1 MELSAE
7 LWKYV
12 HFFVAGLGT
21 AMTLVSRHAPGPCQ
35 RIHTAVL
42 HPVSGVVSKLAS
54 QGLAAFKQEAS
65 SCWKEAFLSEL
76 PRAILNLNAAQELW
90 RGRLAGRLQAIL
102 CVPEPCPAFTSSV
115 KSVKICL
122 RDISGA
128 GTIEIRMRDEREPH
142 IWVLNVEGRDG
153 RVVRYES
160 HWPVVRDG
168 RVNTRT
174 YHRLAEGRGDSC
186 LEALQELLLF
196 LRKEQGSAMLRV
208 KAHRTSR
215 YGMGIWAWVEIWDIP
230 VDVIL

>member
-21 AMTLVSRHAPGPCQ
+21 AMTLVSRHVAGPCQ
-35 RIHTAVL
+35 RIDTAVL

-76 PRAILNLNAAQELW
+76 PRAILNLNAAQDLW
-90 RGRLAGRLQAIL
+90 RGRLGRLQAIL
-102 CVPEPCPAFTSSV
+102 RVPEYYPAFASSV
-115 KSVKICL
+115 ASVKICL

-230 VDVIL
+230 VRLIL

>member
-7 LWKYV
+7 LWKHV

-76 PRAILNLNAAQELW
+76 PRAILNLNAAQDLW
-90 RGRLAGRLQAIL
+90 RGRLGRLQAIL
-102 CVPEPCPAFTSSV
+102 RVPEYYPAFASSV
-115 KSVKICL
+115 ASVKICL

-153 RVVRYES
+153 RV
-160 HWPVVRDG
+160 
-168 RVNTRT
+168 NTRT

-196 LRKEQGSAMLRV
+196 LRSEQGYAMLQV
-208 KAHRTSR
+208 KAHSWR
-215 YGMGIWAWVEIWDIP
+215 DFIP
-230 VDVIL
+230 VTLVL

>member
-7 LWKYV
+7 LWKHV

-76 PRAILNLNAAQELW
+76 PRAILNLNAAQDLW

-102 CVPEPCPAFTSSV
+102 RVPEYYPAFASSV
-115 KSVKICL
+115 ASVKICL

-128 GTIEIRMRDEREPH
+128 GTIEIRMREDREPH

-196 LRKEQGSAMLRV
+196 LRSEQGYAMLQV
-208 KAHRTSR
+208 KAHSWR
-215 YGMGIWAWVEIWDIP
+215 DFIP
-230 VDVIL
+230 VTLVL

>member
-7 LWKYV
+7 LWKHV

-21 AMTLVSRHAPGPCQ
+21 AMTLVSRHVAGPCQ
-35 RIHTAVL
+35 RIDTAVL

-76 PRAILNLNAAQELW
+76 PRAILNLNAAQDLW
-90 RGRLAGRLQAIL
+90 RGRLGRLQAIL
-102 CVPEPCPAFTSSV
+102 RVPEYYPAFASSV
-115 KSVKICL
+115 ASVKICL

-230 VDVIL
+230 VHVIL